1 LKTEEAPYE
10 GAHSHI
16 QTLHPHYHVKD
27 GLIEPSSQSAVTSS
41 TLSILPPDNVHR
53 THPAEKP
60 KDYRLGWLS
69 WHTTNNKNLKL
80 TGVRGLNFLVLSVWD
95 KRDRKMII
103 NLDQLTQGLNIAKPN
118 ARRLIDLLI
127 AENLIVRLVQGSCK
141 KGQGRICS
149 QYGLGSGFDGEPP
162 RMWGKDKL
170 LSNTNE
176 GRGVQ
181 RLPFGQEVTGSV
193 NLNGQAVRG
202 LPSPNSTLNTHTKE
216 LPLAFTKE
224 NWLNRGKANYPDWDA
239 DNMTSAFYGGEMKGL
254 NGNWPSFQDKC
265 YHLRRVSAK
274 TTPAPAPKGWQRQ
287 PIKPQESSCFSPRLM
302 PLDYTDPIILRDEIY
317 FALRD
322 RNGISGIVGS
332 AKGQGVASDL
342 VDVAVAH
349 ADTRLKDYYAS
360 KNNKLCTFDSLKF
373 EGGGKIKI

>member
-1 LKTEEAPYE
+1 MKIEEAPYG
-10 GAHSHI
+10 GATSPS
-16 QTLHPHYHVKD
+16 QTSYPVDCVKVN
-27 GLIEPSSQSAVTSS
+27 SSQHSIATSS
-41 TLSILPPDNVHR
+41 TRSILPPDNVHH

-149 QYGLGSGFDGEPP
+149 EYGLGSGFDGEPP

-181 RLPFGQEVTGSV
+181 RLPLGQEVTGSR

-202 LPSPNSTLNTHTKE
+202 LPSPNGTLNTHTKE
-216 LPLAFTKE
+216 LPLAFNKE
-224 NWLNRGKANYPDWDA
+224 NWIKECLKLNQSRDLKDIDHTFEKARDEKGAKDSDW
-239 DNMTSAFYGGEMKGL
+239 MR
-254 NGNWPSFQDKC
+254 W
-265 YHLRRVSAK
+265 AK
-274 TTPAPAPKGWQRQ
+274 HYDRYYEPTTKESPAPAPKSWQKQ
-287 PIKPQESSCFSPRLM
+287 PIKPQESSCFSPRLK
-302 PLDYTDPIILRDEIY
+302 PLDHTDPKILEDSLYYALKNRDSI
-317 FALRD
+317 D
-322 RNGISGIVGS
+322 CIVAGLDPAMVAS
-332 AKGQGVASDL
+332 AKERAE
-342 VDVAVAH
+342 A
-349 ADTRLKDYYAS
+349 RLKPKTS
-360 KNNKLCTFDSLKF
+360 
-373 EGGGKIKI
+373 